1 MADQL
6 SQDQIQE
13 FRDAF
18 SLFDADGSG
27 TISVEE
33 LGEVLRSVGQ
43 NCSDDEI
50 KGLLTEADM
59 DDDGVIDFPEFLTL
73 VVEKME
79 RSDND
84 VDMRD
89 TFQFYDINGTGLITP
104 SNLQYAMGKL
114 GLRMTAEEADEMIRE
129 ADLDGDGKISFD
141 EFRKMMV
148 VN

>member
-50 KGLLTEADM
+50 KALLTEADM

-73 VVEKME
+73 VAEKME
-79 RSDND
+79 RADND

-129 ADLDGDGKISFD
+129 ADLDGDGKMNFD